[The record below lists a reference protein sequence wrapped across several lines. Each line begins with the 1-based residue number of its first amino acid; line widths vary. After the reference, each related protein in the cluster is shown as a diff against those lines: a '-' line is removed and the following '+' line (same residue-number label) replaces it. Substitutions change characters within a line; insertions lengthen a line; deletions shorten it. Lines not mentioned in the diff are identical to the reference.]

1 MASSPTEEYYP
12 PFHRSRSRL
21 HKDQLS
27 ETRVTEYRD
36 VDPYNLSQ
44 VYETVTLQPRQ
55 HSQNYFGTQ
64 SSDHHLPK
72 TFHPK
77 ARNPESAFQLDPY
90 TEPSLTLD
98 LIQHATGKR
107 AQYHNRVNPNSNSF
121 ESLASDQKPMPTTLI
136 LPTQTMV
143 KGQSPKR
150 NISFDNAS
158 NRNSTGSNIIP
169 PPHDFES
176 DNEEDEV
183 ISVETG
189 FQFDSRRNQKEK
201 DLAMRPKEGRGSNHS
216 KNSRPPREMKPNLP
230 IR

>member
-1 MASSPTEEYYP
+1 MI
-12 PFHRSRSRL
+12 
-21 HKDQLS
+21 
-27 ETRVTEYRD
+27 
-36 VDPYNLSQ
+36 
-44 VYETVTLQPRQ
+44 LQPRQ
-55 HSQNYFGTQ
+55 HSQNYFDTQ

-77 ARNPESAFQLDPY
+77 ARNPKSAFQSNPY

-121 ESLASDQKPMPTTLI
+121 ESLACNQKQMPTTII
-136 LPTQTMV
+136 LPTQTIV

-150 NISFDNAS
+150 NISFGNAS

-176 DNEEDEV
+176 DNDEDEV

-189 FQFDSRRNQKEK
+189 FQFDRRGNQKETS
-201 DLAMRPKEGRGSNHS
+201 LAMRSKGGSGSNHS
-216 KNSRPPREMKPNLP
+216 KYDKTPKEMKPNLP